1 MQSVNVIYHTSK
13 LKDKNH
19 MIISINAEKAFD
31 KIQHQF
37 MINLSRKS
45 AQNVQFT
52 ICMETQKT
60 LNSQGNL
67 EKEKGSWKNQFS

>member
-1 MQSVNVIYHTSK
+1 
-13 LKDKNH
+13 